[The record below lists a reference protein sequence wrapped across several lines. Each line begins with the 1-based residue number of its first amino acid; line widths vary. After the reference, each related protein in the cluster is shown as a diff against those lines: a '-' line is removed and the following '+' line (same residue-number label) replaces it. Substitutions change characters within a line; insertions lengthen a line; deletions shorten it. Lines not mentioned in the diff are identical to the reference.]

1 MFSPSSTSFC
11 YKRWFTKLPVDFGN
25 YIHDTKFPVR
35 FQNPH
40 SEFQRNFLERSLPP
54 ACSESVWIQNG
65 EGAFLILHVLIYDT
79 RFPVQFQNHHS
90 KLQRNLLENS
100 RRCLLL
106 LQNLYELQI
115 GEEAFPIP
123 SRNTSLTFL
132 YWTIS
137 QYESQRSQSLAT
149 PITLSTPSQY

>member
-1 MFSPSSTSFC
+1 M
-11 YKRWFTKLPVDFGN
+11 
-25 YIHDTKFPVR
+25 I
-35 FQNPH
+35 
-40 SEFQRNFLERSLPP
+40 RNFLFGFRTLILNFNVIFWKDRCPLLARNLYEFK
-54 ACSESVWIQNG
+54 NG
-65 EGAFLILHVLIYDT
+65 EGAFLILHVLIYVT